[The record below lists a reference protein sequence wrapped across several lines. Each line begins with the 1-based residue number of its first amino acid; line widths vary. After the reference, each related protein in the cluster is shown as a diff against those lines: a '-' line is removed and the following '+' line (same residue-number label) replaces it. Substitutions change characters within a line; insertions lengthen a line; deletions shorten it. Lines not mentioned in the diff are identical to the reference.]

1 MIPQPS
7 ILPPVMQTVLS
18 QFMGMQDVVK
28 NATLHYP
35 TVGRM
40 RGYQSLGD
48 ALSYEAGFLAFD
60 PGDAPPQYR
69 TPFADGWH
77 DAAAHWDAQLQADL
91 DGTDREDDDGVAA

>member
-1 MIPQPS
+1 MLPQHS

-18 QFMGMQDVVK
+18 QITGLHETVR

-40 RGYQSLGD
+40 RAYQSPGD
-48 ALSYEAGFLAFD
+48 ARSYEAGFLAFE

-77 DAAAHWDAQLQADL
+77 DAAAHWDRQLQADL
-91 DGTDREDDDGVAA
+91 DGTDHEDDDGVAA

>member
-1 MIPQPS
+1 
-7 ILPPVMQTVLS
+7 MQTVLS

-35 TVGRM
+35 TVGR
-40 RGYQSLGD
+40 RRPFRSQGC
-48 ALSYEAGFLAFD
+48 AAAYEAGFLAFQ

-69 TPFADGWH
+69 TPFADGWC

-91 DGTDREDDDGVAA
+91 DGSDHEDDDGVAA